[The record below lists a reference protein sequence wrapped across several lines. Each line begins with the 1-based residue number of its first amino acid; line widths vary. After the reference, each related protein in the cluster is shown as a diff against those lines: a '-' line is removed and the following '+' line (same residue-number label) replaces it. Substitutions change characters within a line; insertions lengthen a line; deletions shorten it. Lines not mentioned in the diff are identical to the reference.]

1 MRATTL
7 TKLVGLSA
15 LLVISGFVT
24 MGFSRL
30 AIGYDLARTVAA
42 PLFLSGFAIAVG
54 LFAFGVLW
62 KLGVVAIEE

>member
-15 LLVISGFVT
+15 LLVIGGFVT

-30 AIGYDLARTVAA
+30 VVGYDPARALAA

-62 KLGVVAIEE
+62 KLGAAEIEE

>member
-15 LLVISGFVT
+15 ILVVGGFVT

-30 AIGYDLARTVAA
+30 AIGYDLARTLAA